1 MNPCRVQHTAGWL
14 GIVKG
19 NRQIMALDKPK
30 APTVD
35 TDPKQ
40 ATESDLHDLA
50 AKSNPPSKQA
60 MKNFEELTYKFWGML
75 RSA

>member
-1 MNPCRVQHTAGWL
+1 
-14 GIVKG
+14 
-19 NRQIMALDKPK
+19 MALDKPN

-40 ATESDLHDLA
+40 ATEAELQELE

>member
-1 MNPCRVQHTAGWL
+1 
-14 GIVKG
+14 
-19 NRQIMALDKPK
+19 MAQDNQAKPPK
-30 APTVD
+30 VD
-35 TDPKQ
+35 PDPKQ
-40 ATESDLHDLA
+40 AIESDLHDLA

>member
-1 MNPCRVQHTAGWL
+1 
-14 GIVKG
+14 
-19 NRQIMALDKPK
+19 MALDKPK
-30 APTVD
+30 DPPKVD
-35 TDPKQ
+35 PDPKQ
-40 ATESDLHDLA
+40 ETESDLHDLA